1 MITGTSQSENIW
13 VDNNQEAQGLEG
25 NDIFMAARSYI
36 SNATVD
42 GGLGDDYISDAN
54 WHDLTAYGGDG
65 NDTLT
70 GGYAGGTLYGET
82 GNDTIHLKRGEVWAD
97 AGPGD
102 DVFNVQLPATLPV
115 LQVPN
120 WDLYASAF
128 LGNSTLIGGD
138 GVDTLRITGGSDLK
152 VVGKTNNNVQSLQI
166 HYLTDKSVTI
176 GISLIEQF
184 SVNGQMV
191 SFATLSGVEPSPIA
205 SSLHFWNTK
214 ANTSEHYPIAGVS
227 LRDSNAFAGATITSD
242 SKGGLS
248 LPGSISNS
256 LGIQLEKPTADDV
269 SVKSAI
275 SLSDVLDTLKLYLGK
290 TLTNMSP
297 YKYVAA
303 DLNGS
308 GALELSDVLDL
319 LKFYLGKSP
328 TSKPAWVF
336 LDANASLASLDPKS
350 IQLPPL
356 EVLADT
362 SSTVELVG
370 ILRGDV
376 NGSWVPADAV

>member
-1 MITGTSQSENIW
+1 MTTGTSQSENIW
-13 VDNNQEAQGLEG
+13 VDNNQEALGLEG

-54 WHDLTAYGGDG
+54 WHDLTAHGGDG

-70 GGYAGGTLYGET
+70 GGYASGTLLGEA
-82 GNDTIHLKRGEVWAD
+82 GNDTLNLKRGVVWAD

-102 DVFNVQLPATLPV
+102 DLFNIQLPTTLPV

-128 LGNSTLIGGD
+128 LDNSTLIGGD
-138 GVDTLRITGGSDLK
+138 GIDTLHITGGSDLK

-166 HYLTDKSVTI
+166 NYLTDKSVTI
-176 GISLIEQF
+176 DISSIEQF
-184 SVNGQMV
+184 SVNGQSV
-191 SFATLSGVEPSPIA
+191 SFATLSGTEPSPVVA
-205 SSLHFWNTK
+205 SLHFWSTK
-214 ANTSEHYPIAGVS
+214 ANTSEHYPIAGVT
-227 LRDSNAFAGATITSD
+227 LRGSNAIAGTTITSD
-242 SKGGLS
+242 SKGGFM
-248 LPGSISNS
+248 LPGAVSNS
-256 LGIQLEKPTADDV
+256 GGIQLEKTTTDDASV
-269 SVKSAI
+269 SSAI

-290 TLTNMSP
+290 NLTNMSP
-297 YKYVAA
+297 YQYVAA

-308 GALELSDVLDL
+308 GTLELGDVLDL

-328 TSKPAWVF
+328 KSKPEWVF
-336 LDANASLASLDPKS
+336 LDANASLANLDSKS
-350 IQLPPL
+350 IPIPSL
-356 EVLADT
+356 EVHADT
-362 SSTVELVG
+362 AGAVELVG

-376 NGSWVPADAV
+376 NGSWKPADAV